1 MATTKVRSDELA
13 IHGGIPV
20 RDADNPISLVFPR
33 AIAPGARENIDRLL
47 DSGFALDM
55 IGEYETAFAETMGRR
70 HAVALS
76 NCTDALHAVL
86 AAIGVGPGDD
96 VVVSPITDYGSVK
109 GIFVQGAKAIFPDVD
124 VRTGLITAEE
134 IEKVITP
141 QTKAI
146 IAVHMYGQV
155 CDMDPIVELARE
167 HDALLIEDVCQAPF
181 ATYGTR
187 TAGTIGDV
195 GCYSF
200 EAEKHISTDHGG
212 MAITDDD
219 ELAAAIRYISHER
232 GARPAERGTRVHET
246 IGHAFRYGRLEAAVG
261 LAQLPAVPEQNRRRV
276 ELANELSAR
285 LRNIDGVTPPFIPSN
300 TSHVYWLYHFRVATE
315 SFCVDLG
322 EFIDALNAEGLRCG
336 PAMYYLIPYSHTFI
350 EDREAALDSL
360 PKARE
365 HLSNTIRWP
374 WTDKYSDAD
383 IADIAAIIAKVADA
397 YRK

>member
-76 NCTDALHAVL
+76 NCTYALHAVL

-155 CDMDPIVELARE
+155 CDMDPIVE
-167 HDALLIEDVCQAPF
+167 
-181 ATYGTR
+181 
-187 TAGTIGDV
+187 
-195 GCYSF
+195 
-200 EAEKHISTDHGG
+200 
-212 MAITDDD
+212 
-219 ELAAAIRYISHER
+219 
-232 GARPAERGTRVHET
+232 
-246 IGHAFRYGRLEAAVG
+246 
-261 LAQLPAVPEQNRRRV
+261 
-276 ELANELSAR
+276 
-285 LRNIDGVTPPFIPSN
+285 
-300 TSHVYWLYHFRVATE
+300 
-315 SFCVDLG
+315 
-322 EFIDALNAEGLRCG
+322 
-336 PAMYYLIPYSHTFI
+336 
-350 EDREAALDSL
+350 DRKS
-360 PKARE
+360 
-365 HLSNTIRWP
+365 
-374 WTDKYSDAD
+374 
-383 IADIAAIIAKVADA
+383 VV
-397 YRK
+397 

>member
-1 MATTKVRSDELA
+1 MATTTVQLDELA
-13 IHGGIPV
+13 IHGGKPV
-20 RDADNPISLVFPR
+20 RDADNPIPLVFPR
-33 AIAPGARENIDRLL
+33 AIAAGARQNIDRVL
-47 DSGFALDM
+47 DSGFELDM
-55 IGEYETAFAETMGRR
+55 IGEFETAFAQTMGTR

-86 AAIGVGPGDD
+86 AAIGVGPGDE
-96 VVVSPITDYGSVK
+96 VIVSPITDYGSVK
-109 GIFVQGAKAIFPDVD
+109 GIFVQGATAIFPDVD

-134 IEKVITP
+134 IDRVLTP
-141 QTKAI
+141 RTKAI
-146 IAVHMYGQV
+146 IAVHMFGQV
-155 CDMDPIVELARE
+155 CDMDPIVELA
-167 HDALLIEDVCQAPF
+167 HKHGTLLIEDVCQAPF
-181 ATYGTR
+181 AKYGTR

-200 EAEKHISTDHGG
+200 EAEKHLSTDHGG

-219 ELAAAIRYISHER
+219 DLAAAIRYISHDR
-232 GARPAERGTRVHET
+232 GASPAERGTRVHET

-276 ELANELSAR
+276 EQANKLSAR
-285 LRNIDGVTPPFIPSN
+285 LREIDAVTPPFIPSN
-300 TSHVYWLYHFRVATE
+300 TSHVYWLYHFRVAVE
-315 SFCVDLG
+315 SIGVDLG

-336 PAMYYLIPYSHTFI
+336 PAMYYLVPYSHTFI
-350 EDREAALDSL
+350 EDREASLESL
-360 PKARE
+360 PNARE

-383 IADIAAIIAKVADA
+383 IEDIAAIIAKVADA